1 MTGLLAKT
9 VRDQRRALSGWGI
22 GLVGV
27 ATMYAAFYPSVVKSA
42 SALSGYLENM
52 PEAFKNLIGG
62 DFTSPAGYLRSETF
76 STLGPI
82 LFLVFA
88 VGAGGRA
95 VAGEEEAGTLD
106 LLLSTPIRRRQ
117 VLTDKFLAM
126 ALTTAA
132 LAAILWATLA
142 LVGPPFDL
150 DLPFVDLG
158 AACLMLFLLALAFG
172 SIALAVGCASGHKGL
187 AMGLTG
193 AFAAAAFIVN
203 VLAPSVSALQPLRP
217 LSPFRW
223 YLEPDPL
230 LTGVHVENVLV
241 LLAVT
246 AIALVIGYVTFE
258 RRDLSA

>member
-1 MTGLLAKT
+1 VSGLLAKT
-9 VRDQRRALSGWGI
+9 VRDQRRALIGWGV
-22 GLVGV
+22 GLAGI

-42 SALSGYLENM
+42 SALKGYLENM
-52 PEAFKNLIGG
+52 PDAFKSLVGG

-88 VGAGGRA
+88 VGAGARA

-106 LLLSTPIRRRQ
+106 LLLSTPIRRRH
-117 VLTDKFLAM
+117 VVTDKFLAM
-126 ALTTAA
+126 TLTAAA
-132 LAAILWATLA
+132 LAAVLLGTLA

-150 DLPFVDLG
+150 DVPFADLA
-158 AACLMLFLLALAFG
+158 AACLMLFLLGLAFG

-187 AMGLTG
+187 ATGLTG
-193 AFAAAAFIVN
+193 AVATATFIVN
-203 VLAPSVSALQPLRP
+203 VLAPSVSALEPLRP

-230 LTGVHVENVLV
+230 LTGVHVENVAV
-241 LLAVT
+241 LLGVT
-246 AIALVIGYVTFE
+246 AVAVAVAYVTFE
-258 RRDLSA
+258 RRDLAS